1 MLSEK
6 SRPVIEATLPVIAA
20 RIDEITP
27 KFYHRLFEA
36 HPELMDG
43 MFSRANQQ
51 NGTQQRALAG
61 SIAAFASHLLAHP
74 GTLPEAVL
82 SRIAHKHTSLGI
94 PESGYPIVYEHLF
107 AAIADDLGDAVTP
120 EVGEA
125 WTEVYWLMA
134 DALIK
139 LEQGLYAQ
147 QANDEMW
154 TMWRVTAKET
164 AGAGSI
170 TFRLTP
176 ADSTPVTRAT
186 PGQYVS
192 VRVRLADGLRQARQ
206 YSLSDRVDS
215 LTERVFTT
223 KLDEGGEVSPHLH
236 GSVDV
241 GDVVELSNPYGDI
254 ELDDSDA
261 PIVLATAG
269 IGCTPSASILQSL
282 AQRLSDRRVLVLH
295 AEQRAENWALAGQMR
310 AAVQQLPNAELQLWL
325 EESAEGVEAEAGFMD
340 LNGIDLPAGAK
351 LYLCGPVPFMRSIR
365 SQAITAGIPAT
376 DIHYE
381 VFGPDVWL
389 AA

>member
-6 SRPVIEATLPVIAA
+6 SRPVIEATLPVIAG
-20 RIDEITP
+20 RLDEITP
-27 KFYHRLFEA
+27 KFYRRMFDI
-36 HPELMDG
+36 HPELLDG
-43 MFSRANQQ
+43 MFSRANQS

-61 SIAAFASHLLAHP
+61 GIVAFASHLLSDP

-82 SRIAHKHTSLGI
+82 SRIANKHTSLGV
-94 PESGYPIVYEHLF
+94 PEAGYAIVYEHLF
-107 AAIADDLGDAVTP
+107 AAIAEDLGDAVTP
-120 EVGEA
+120 EVAEA

-139 LEQGLYAQ
+139 LEKGLYAR

-154 TMWRVTAKET
+154 TPWRVTAKEA

-170 TFRLTP
+170 TFSLTP

-236 GSVDV
+236 RAVNV
-241 GDVVELSNPYGDI
+241 GDVIELSNPYGEI

-282 AQRLSDRRVLVLH
+282 AQQASDRRVLVLH
-295 AEQRAENWALAGQMR
+295 AEQRSENWALEHQMR
-310 AAVQQLPNAELQLWL
+310 AAVEQLPNAELQLWL
-325 EESAEGVEAEAGFMD
+325 EEAASDAGAEAGFMD
-340 LNGIDLPAGAK
+340 LSGIDLPTGAR
-351 LYLCGPVPFMRSIR
+351 LYLCGPLPFMRSIR

>member
-6 SRPVIEATLPVIAA
+6 SRPVIEATLPVIAG

-27 KFYHRLFEA
+27 KFYRRLFAA

-61 SIAAFASHLLAHP
+61 SIAAFATHLLAHP

-82 SRIAHKHTSLGI
+82 ARIANKHTSLGI

-107 AAIADDLGDAVTP
+107 AAIAEDLGEAVTP
-120 EVGEA
+120 EVAEA

-139 LEQGLYAQ
+139 LEKGLYAQ

-154 TMWRVTAKET
+154 TMWRVTAKEA
-164 AGAGSI
+164 AGVGSV

-206 YSLSDRVDS
+206 YSLSDNVDS
-215 LTERVFTT
+215 LSERVFTT

-282 AQRLSDRRVLVLH
+282 AQQVSGRRVLVLH
-295 AEQRAENWALAGQMR
+295 AEQRAENWALEGQMR
-310 AAVQQLPNAELQLWL
+310 SAVDRLPNAELQLWL
-325 EESAEGVEAEAGFMD
+325 EEAATGVDAETGFMD
-340 LNGIDLPAGAK
+340 LNGVELPAGAK
-351 LYLCGPVPFMRSIR
+351 VYLCGPLPFMRSIR
-365 SQAITAGIPAT
+365 SQAISAGIPAT

>member
-6 SRPVIEATLPVIAA
+6 SRPVIEATLPVIAG

-27 KFYHRLFEA
+27 KFYRRLFAA

-61 SIAAFASHLLAHP
+61 SIAAFATHLLAHP

-82 SRIAHKHTSLGI
+82 ARIANKHTSLGI

-107 AAIADDLGDAVTP
+107 AAIAEDLGEAVTP
-120 EVGEA
+120 EVADA

-139 LEQGLYAQ
+139 LEKGLYAQ
-147 QANDEMW
+147 QANGEMW
-154 TMWRVTAKET
+154 TKWRVTAKEA
-164 AGAGSI
+164 AGAGSV

-206 YSLSDRVDS
+206 YSLSDSVDS

-223 KLDEGGEVSPHLH
+223 KLDEGGEVSPFLH
-236 GSVDV
+236 GSVNV

-282 AQRLSDRRVLVLH
+282 AQQVSGRRVLVLH
-295 AEQRAENWALAGQMR
+295 AEQRAENWALEGQMR
-310 AAVQQLPNAELQLWL
+310 SAVDRLPNAELQLWL
-325 EESAEGVEAEAGFMD
+325 EEAATGVDAETGFMD
-340 LNGIDLPAGAK
+340 LNGIELPAGAK
-351 LYLCGPVPFMRSIR
+351 VYLCGPLPFMRSIR
-365 SQAITAGIPAT
+365 SQAISAGIPAT

>member
-6 SRPVIEATLPVIAA
+6 SRPVIEATLPVIAG
-20 RIDEITP
+20 RLDEITP
-27 KFYHRLFEA
+27 KFYRRLFDV
-36 HPELMDG
+36 HPELLDG
-43 MFSRANQQ
+43 MFSRANQK

-61 SIAAFASHLLAHP
+61 GIVAFASHLLRDP
-74 GTLPEAVL
+74 NTLPEAVL
-82 SRIAHKHTSLGI
+82 SRIANKHTSLGV
-94 PESGYPIVYEHLF
+94 PEGGYPIVYEHLF
-107 AAIADDLGDAVTP
+107 AAIAEDLGDAVTP
-120 EVGEA
+120 EVAEA

-139 LEQGLYAQ
+139 LEKGLYAR

-154 TMWRVTAKET
+154 TSWRVTAKDA

-206 YSLSDRVDS
+206 YSLSDHVDS
-215 LTERVFTT
+215 LTERVVTT
-223 KLDEGGEVSPHLH
+223 KLDEGGEVSPYLH
-236 GSVDV
+236 GSVNV

-254 ELDDSDA
+254 EFDDSDA

-282 AQRLSDRRVLVLH
+282 ARQVSDRRVLVLH
-295 AEQRAENWALAGQMR
+295 AEQRAENWALEHQMR
-310 AAVQQLPNAELQLWL
+310 SAVEQLPNAELQLWL
-325 EESAEGVEAEAGFMD
+325 EEAAADAGAEAGFMD
-340 LNGIDLPAGAK
+340 LSGIDMPTGAK
-351 LYLCGPVPFMRSIR
+351 LYLCGPLPFMRSIR
-365 SQAITAGIPAT
+365 SQAISAGIPAT